1 MSHLPTRVFWYAAS
15 IVVVNL
21 ERVANQNASIGAAI
35 LLFSIGLIS
44 SELIFYV
51 QIKAQV
57 KLFLLSKVNKF
68 QEQ

>member
-1 MSHLPTRVFWYAAS
+1 M
-15 IVVVNL
+15 VVNL

-35 LLFSIGLIS
+35 VLFSIGLIS